1 MEVTPAAASLEPPSG
16 TIVDTAETAP
26 IATAPEHRIRVVA
39 NPWLARL
46 LIAAP
51 IGVGLV
57 LAVSGFYLDDPMF
70 GTGLVAV
77 IVVFVVFQVFARWLP
92 EALER
97 LRLRQIVGPGEQAR
111 FTAFEAGTER
121 MMNNRIGLVPAAVF
135 VVFALARYPVAAG
148 GLDGFLFGSGPRSLG
163 RAGPL
168 MLLDMLGETL
178 LGLALGL
185 VLWRMLV
192 AALKVR
198 ELGDR
203 FELRLQLNHPDR
215 CGGFRPIGD
224 LCLWNAFLVTV
235 PAVYLAA
242 WVVLA
247 PRIPM
252 YGTTYV
258 GLHTAF
264 LGVLAVLAPVTF
276 VAPLWTIHRSMVRE
290 ATRLRVEVEQL
301 GQQIDRLSRD
311 LLERSDELKPDEI
324 AALARDIDVRQQSYK
339 RSEQIPTW
347 PIDIGLALRF
357 GTSQAI
363 PLLGLTGLGKPVIDA
378 IERLAKFAAAG

>member
-1 MEVTPAAASLEPPSG
+1 MEVTPAAASLKTSG
-16 TIVDTAETAP
+16 TIVGAAMDGPTVTVP
-26 IATAPEHRIRVVA
+26 GHRIQVVA
-39 NPWLARL
+39 NPWLSRL
-46 LIAAP
+46 LIGAP

-57 LAVSGFYLDDPMF
+57 LAVSGFYVDDPMF

-77 IVVFVVFQVFARWLP
+77 IAVFAVFQVFARWLP
-92 EALER
+92 EAFER
-97 LRLRQIVGPGEQAR
+97 LRLRQIVGPGELAR
-111 FTAFEAGTER
+111 YTFFESGTER
-121 MMNNRIGLVPAAVF
+121 MMNSRIGLVPAAVF
-135 VVFALARYPVAAG
+135 VVFALARYPVVAG
-148 GLDGFLFGSGPRSLG
+148 GLEAFVFGTGPRSLG

-168 MLLDMLGETL
+168 MLVDMLGEAL

-185 VLWRMLV
+185 VLWRMIV

-198 ELGDR
+198 ELGRR
-203 FELRLQLNHPDR
+203 FDLHLQLDHPDR

-242 WVVLA
+242 WVLLA

-276 VAPLWTIHRSMVRE
+276 VAPLWTIHRAMVRE

-311 LLERSDELKPDEI
+311 LLERSNELKPDEV

-347 PIDIGLALRF
+347 PIDISLAFRF

-363 PLLGLTGLGKPVIDA
+363 PLLSLTGLGKPVIDA
-378 IERLAKFAAAG
+378 IDRLAKFAAPGG